1 MSDVIQFD
9 SRREEHAKRLMQDE
23 LLTEAF
29 DILRKDL
36 LDRWSASGSTEVEA
50 RESIWLA
57 MRLLDRIHGHINSI
71 VETGHMNKILDK
83 QHPFI

>member
-1 MSDVIQFD
+1 MTPEQRE
-9 SRREEHAKRLMQDE
+9 SRAQSLIDDE
-23 LLTEAF
+23 LLKEAF
-29 DILRKDL
+29 DVLRKDL
-36 LDRWSASGSTEVEA
+36 MNRWQQSGSTDLEA

-57 MRLLDRIHGHINSI
+57 MRLLEKIHGHITSI

>member
-1 MSDVIQFD
+1 MTPEQRE
-9 SRREEHAKRLMQDE
+9 SRAQSLIDDE
-23 LLTEAF
+23 LLKEAF
-29 DILRKDL
+29 DVLKKDL
-36 LDRWSASGSTEVEA
+36 MNRWQQSGSTDLEA

-57 MRLLDRIHGHINSI
+57 MRLLEKIHGHITSI